1 MPMNQRHVKWY
12 TCGPTV
18 YDSSHVGHARTY
30 LSFDIMRRIMSDYFR
45 YNVLYHINTT
55 DIDDKIILRARQNEL
70 MRLLEEDDSVDYDA
84 LVLLAKEALMEA
96 KVKSEEKELTIKLA
110 IEEAIA
116 KKDSRGKTEQE
127 GLLEQHIFKRKRLEE
142 DEAKIMI
149 TDHSVF
155 NQLASG
161 SSRGPCR
168 MPSCHVT
175 NIPRTS
181 HMQN

>member
-1 MPMNQRHVKWY
+1 MPQQVEQRRR
-12 TCGPTV
+12 
-18 YDSSHVGHARTY
+18 SSAMAHSRNP
-30 LSFDIMRRIMSDYFR
+30 DR
-45 YNVLYHINTT
+45 YWLH
-55 DIDDKIILRARQNEL
+55 IDDKIILRARQNEL
-70 MRLLEEDDSVDYDA
+70 KRLLEKDTSVDNDA
-84 LVLLAKEALMEA
+84 LVLLAKEAFTT
-96 KVKSEEKELTIKLA
+96 EK
-110 IEEAIA
+110 
-116 KKDSRGKTEQE
+116 E
-127 GLLEQHIFKRKRLEE
+127 GLLEQHKIFKRKRLEE